1 MASTRPK
8 IKYSVRAVF
17 IGIFCAFLLVTVGLL
32 NVYPTTTARDVVFS
46 AKQSAMLSRAG
57 VMSASLA
64 ALEKLT
70 GDGVEQVMGLVGA
83 GEYDR
88 AVVTDQTGVVLY
100 DTDARSGLP
109 GTVSDSS
116 LLLRALEGNA
126 VFACRYDG
134 DAFRSRAA
142 APVMS
147 YGRVIGAVYVSE
159 TDSEQAALIASIQ
172 ARLRYISVAAGVVTL
187 VLIVLFSEALTKRIR
202 TLVDGMRI
210 VREGDYAYRVPLR
223 GHDEVRTLSEEFND
237 MTGRLQSTDEL
248 RRRFVS
254 DASHELRTPL
264 ASIRLLSDSIVQS
277 RNMDEGTMREF
288 VTDIGS
294 EAERLQRLAEKL
306 LRLTKMDSQPTVEHQ
321 RVDMAEV
328 AQRTIHLLDPLAK
341 QRDVTIYTEFGPG
354 CVIAASEDDVYQII
368 FNLAEN
374 AIKYNSFGGNV
385 FLRLTRQGD
394 EAVLTVEDTGIGIP
408 AEDAPHIFDR
418 FYRVDKAR
426 SRASGGSGLGLS
438 IVHGA
443 VMAHGGSISVAPRD
457 TVGTCFTVR
466 FPALAEE
473 AAP

>member
-1 MASTRPK
+1 
-8 IKYSVRAVF
+8 
-17 IGIFCAFLLVTVGLL
+17 
-32 NVYPTTTARDVVFS
+32 
-46 AKQSAMLSRAG
+46 
-57 VMSASLA
+57 
-64 ALEKLT
+64 
-70 GDGVEQVMGLVGA
+70 
-83 GEYDR
+83 
-88 AVVTDQTGVVLY
+88 
-100 DTDARSGLP
+100 
-109 GTVSDSS
+109 
-116 LLLRALEGNA
+116 
-126 VFACRYDG
+126 
-134 DAFRSRAA
+134 
-142 APVMS
+142 
-147 YGRVIGAVYVSE
+147 
-159 TDSEQAALIASIQ
+159 
-172 ARLRYISVAAGVVTL
+172 
-187 VLIVLFSEALTKRIR
+187 
-202 TLVDGMRI
+202 
-210 VREGDYAYRVPLR
+210 
-223 GHDEVRTLSEEFND
+223 
-237 MTGRLQSTDEL
+237 
-248 RRRFVS
+248 
-254 DASHELRTPL
+254 
-264 ASIRLLSDSIVQS
+264 
-277 RNMDEGTMREF
+277 
-288 VTDIGS
+288 
-294 EAERLQRLAEKL
+294 
-306 LRLTKMDSQPTVEHQ
+306 MDSQLTVEHQ